1 MHETRMKHADLVV
14 FENRQGGRGVR
25 VRTAKA
31 DALILVFLRSSR
43 RLHGNPINEEPA
55 SDTPGV
61 LHGRMIL
68 YGLQK
73 IDTFIERM
81 GANRC
86 LLDEVKEH
94 SCPFFR
100 ERLENMNTQALGA
113 TRIPETLQTP
123 PKRLTRTPTSS
134 VAATS
139 VNSLELPTP
148 PSH

>member
-55 SDTPGV
+55 SDRPGV

-94 SCPFFR
+94 SCPFVR

-134 VAATS
+134 VAASS